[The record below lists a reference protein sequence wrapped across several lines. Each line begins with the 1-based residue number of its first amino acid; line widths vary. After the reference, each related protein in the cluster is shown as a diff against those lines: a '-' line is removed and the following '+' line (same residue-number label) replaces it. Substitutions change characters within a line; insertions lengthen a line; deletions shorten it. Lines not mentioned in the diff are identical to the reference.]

1 MGKKVVKMA
10 KSKTKST
17 HTDGSSGEKISVDNK
32 NEPRSHVDL
41 YKNICQRC
49 GKGKLVQ
56 DDETGEKFCSRCGV
70 KPIVTYLGSIK
81 NAEEKEDIFCE
92 LNLVE
97 DRKVKDAERA
107 LFRRL
112 NRDARCEAWTWSQ
125 YYKDLVGDPHV

>member
-17 HTDGSSGEKISVDNK
+17 HTDGSSGEKMSVDKK
-32 NEPRSHVDL
+32 NTCPRCV
-41 YKNICQRC
+41 
-49 GKGKLVQ
+49 KGKLVQ
-56 DDETGEKFCSRCGV
+56 DDETGEKFCSKCGLV
-70 KPIVTYLGSIK
+70 KKPIETPVGSIK
-81 NAEEKEDIFCE
+81 NEDEKEGIYFE